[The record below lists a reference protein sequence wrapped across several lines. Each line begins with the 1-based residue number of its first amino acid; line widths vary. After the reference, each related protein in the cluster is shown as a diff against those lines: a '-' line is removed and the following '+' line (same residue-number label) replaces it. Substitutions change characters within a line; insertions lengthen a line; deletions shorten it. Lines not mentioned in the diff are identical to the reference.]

1 MTISPL
7 RLAALTLVWATL
19 WSGAF
24 VAMKVASDHADAY
37 TIVGSAWTRLESGE
51 TAWTGVVT
59 SIFAISCLVMGTVL
73 TPKLVPPG
81 NPWLSTGIQS
91 LAAGLPALAVGPLFE
106 DASPLALAMCIPVAI
121 GVALAT
127 RRPRPAAVPRPLN

>member
-1 MTISPL
+1 M
-7 RLAALTLVWATL
+7 
-19 WSGAF
+19 
-24 VAMKVASDHADAY
+24 
-37 TIVGSAWTRLESGE
+37 
-51 TAWTGVVT
+51 VT
-59 SIFAISCLVMGTVL
+59 SVFAVSCLVMGTVL

-91 LAAGLPALAVGPLFE
+91 LAAGLPALAVGLLFE

-127 RRPRPAAVPRPLN
+127 RRPRPAAVPRRLN